1 MWWII
6 YRLSWSNK
14 KRKTKINPANKNA
27 DLEFLIEIFAA
38 YKNNPENLTTIK
50 VGEDIPSCF
59 SMSTLLSFKIKENK
73 HDVYRGKDCM
83 KNFCESLREHAL

>member
-14 KRKTKINPANKNA
+14 KRKTKINPAKKNA
-27 DLEFLIEIFAA
+27 DLEFLIENIAA

-50 VGEDIPSCF
+50 VGEDIPS
-59 SMSTLLSFKIKENK
+59 MSTVLSFKIIENK
-73 HDVYRGKDCM
+73 HDAYRGKDCM